1 MKTLRENGLRWVW
14 VLLVLLAAVGL
25 GFSAH
30 AARGETAD
38 GGAWESDAW
47 RKGLGLTS
55 PVMDW
60 AGVLPRERKA
70 ALEAAIAA
78 GTASNGAQL
87 VVASLPSLKGG
98 EIGDFAVKLFE
109 QWEIGEKG
117 KDNGVL
123 LLLAL
128 EERQVDIEVGYGFE
142 GALPDAV
149 CGRIRDEAIIP
160 RCKEGDY
167 AAALEDGAA
176 ALLKVMAGETF
187 AERKKSN
194 AGLWIFL
201 VIFVGFV
208 GLVVWSACK
217 GGGGEGS
224 GDEESLAPVKSSHRS
239 PARSHVR
246 TVGGARRSGG
256 GARGGGFH
264 GRGGRS
270 GGGGARGGW

>member
-1 MKTLRENGLRWVW
+1 MKCARWMKVA
-14 VLLVLLAAVGL
+14 VVAALAVA
-25 GFSAH
+25 
-30 AARGETAD
+30 
-38 GGAWESDAW
+38 GGAGAVWADMVDGSARDSDAW
-47 RKGLGLTS
+47 RKGLVLTS
-55 PVMDW
+55 PVMDY
-60 AGVLPRERKA
+60 ANVLGKERKA
-70 ALEAAIAA
+70 ALEEAIKA

-142 GALPDAV
+142 GALPDAL

-176 ALLKVMAGETF
+176 ALLKVMAGEVF

-217 GGGGEGS
+217 GGGGEGG
-224 GDEESLAPVKSSHRS
+224 GDGESLAPVKSSPRSTPGRS
-239 PARSHVR
+239 PVRHVGG
-246 TVGGARRSGG
+246 GGARRGG
-256 GARGGGFH
+256 GGGFH
-264 GRGGRS
+264 GHGGRS

>member
-1 MKTLRENGLRWVW
+1 MTWFARRMM
-14 VLLVLLAAVGL
+14 VLVVAALAVA
-25 GFSAH
+25 
-30 AARGETAD
+30 
-38 GGAWESDAW
+38 GGAGAVWADMVDGSARDSDAW
-47 RKGLGLTS
+47 RKGLVLSS
-55 PVMDW
+55 PVMDYVN
-60 AGVLPRERKA
+60 VLGKERKA
-70 ALEAAIAA
+70 ALEEAIKA

-142 GALPDAV
+142 GALPDAL

-160 RCKEGDY
+160 HCKEGDY
-167 AAALEDGAA
+167 AAALEEGAA
-176 ALLKVMAGETF
+176 ALLKVMAGEEF

-201 VIFVGFV
+201 AIFVGFV

-224 GDEESLAPVKSSHRS
+224 GDGESLAPVKS
-239 PARSHVR
+239 PALEHFWNGWASGRHVGG
-246 TVGGARRSGG
+246 GGARRSGG
-256 GARGGGFH
+256 GGFH
-264 GRGGRS
+264 GHGGRS

>member
-1 MKTLRENGLRWVW
+1 MKTVWANGLLGLF
-14 VLLVLLAAVGL
+14 VLAVAGIGPLAPG
-25 GFSAH
+25 
-30 AARGETAD
+30 ARGEIVD
-38 GGAWESDAW
+38 GSAQDSDAW
-47 RKGLGLTS
+47 RKGLVLSS
-55 PVMDW
+55 PVMDY
-60 AGVLPRERKA
+60 ANVLGQERKA
-70 ALEAAIAA
+70 ALEEAIKV

-142 GALPDAV
+142 GALPDAL
-149 CGRIRDEAIIP
+149 CGKIRDEAIVP
-160 RCKEGDY
+160 HCKEGDY
-167 AAALEDGAA
+167 AAALEEGAA
-176 ALLKVMAGETF
+176 ALLKVMAGEAF
-187 AERKKSN
+187 AERKKSH

-217 GGGGEGS
+217 GGGGEGN
-224 GDEESLAPVKSSHRS
+224 GDEESLAPVKSTPRNTPRRS
-239 PARSHVR
+239 PVRHVG
-246 TVGGARRSGG
+246 GGARRGG
-256 GARGGGFH
+256 GGGFH